1 MHRASGSDTRASDGK
16 LETPGCPLCGCA
28 LAKRFFEAEFHP
40 YALAR
45 CQSCAFHFLSPRAPR
60 SEMAERYREADYYGR
75 DGSSGYDDY
84 QGQATALGRTF
95 ARMVSELHRR
105 GLTGGDLLE
114 VGCGYGYFLE
124 KARGRF
130 RRIEATEFSLH
141 AIDKAKR
148 HADAVFA
155 GGIESVPPGRQ
166 YDLLVALQVL
176 EHVYEPRLFLRE
188 LRERLRP
195 GGHLLLGVP
204 DMASPWRI
212 LLGPR
217 WPSFKI
223 PEHVLYFEK
232 ASLHRLMR
240 EEGFLDVVAMPYPH
254 AFSLRLLAGKFG
266 IELPSRFD
274 GRCLWVPRTTLAA
287 IGKR

>member
-1 MHRASGSDTRASDGK
+1 MHRASGTGVYASDGK

-45 CQSCAFHFLSPRAPR
+45 CQSCDFHFLSPRAP
-60 SEMAERYREADYYGR
+60 SSVLTESYREADYYCCG
-75 DGSSGYDDY
+75 GAGGYDDY
-84 QGQATALGRTF
+84 EGQAASLGKTF
-95 ARMVSELHRR
+95 ARMMSELHRR
-105 GLTGGDLLE
+105 SLAGGELLE

-124 KARGRF
+124 QARGSF

-141 AIDKAKR
+141 AIDKAKQ
-148 HADAVFA
+148 HADTVFA

-166 YDLLVALQVL
+166 YDLIVALQVL

-204 DMASPWRI
+204 DMASPWRL
-212 LLGPR
+212 LLGAK

-232 ASLHRLMR
+232 DSLHRLMR

-266 IELPSRFD
+266 IKLPSRFD
-274 GRCLWVPRTTLAA
+274 DRCLWVPGTTLAA
-287 IGKR
+287 TGKR